1 MPSKLPRCKN
11 GYNRKPAKTGICVKK
26 GVEKIDA
33 IKKEKKTL
41 KKTCP
46 QGKLLNPKT
55 NRCINDNA
63 VNRKRLNLGLNKALN
78 KVNTY
83 KVSNK
88 VNNDITN
95 INTVHCKTYGNIRD
109 MDLNQLSVKLKPGSS
124 GFTIDY
130 KNGLQK
136 FTLEDVKFLS
146 SGSYGEVYKFSRN
159 DFAIAIKTYKLAD
172 DDEIGVIN
180 MLEKKKIPCEIV
192 NSKLLK
198 VGNRYICAMELM
210 AGALSKMNG
219 KLKIDNNVRC
229 IKSIAKHL
237 KCLNDHGLSYT
248 DLKCDNVLFKCIDK
262 KNIKTVLGDIGGICK
277 RGQMHISTW
286 TPWEYRNEVGHVK
299 CCEQTMVWCLGVIL
313 TELFGTSTTIF
324 YWDNIY
330 KYDIETLKG
339 YIETV
344 CRYKR
349 LNDVYVDKAKR
360 HSLEQL
366 YKDMLDLNPK
376 KRIKLKDII
385 SRIDI

>member
-55 NRCINDNA
+55 NRCINDTLA
-63 VNRKRLNLGLNKALN
+63 NRKRLNMPLN
-78 KVNTY
+78 

-88 VNNDITN
+88 VEVNKDDTSIST
-95 INTVHCKTYGNIRD
+95 IHCKKFGNIRD
-109 MDLNQLSVKLKPGSS
+109 MDLNRLSVTVIPNSTSFK
-124 GFTIDY
+124 IDY
-130 KNGLQK
+130 TVTNKK
-136 FTLEDVKFLS
+136 FPLDNIKFLS

-159 DFAIAIKTYKLAD
+159 DYGIAVKTYKSDD

-219 KLKIDNNVRC
+219 KLNVIKDAKC

-248 DLKCDNVLFKCIDK
+248 DLKCDNVLFKCIDN

-277 RGQMHISTW
+277 RGQIHIATW

-299 CCEQTMVWCLGVIL
+299 CCESTMVWCLGVIL
-313 TELFGTSTTIF
+313 TELFNMSTTVF

-330 KYDIETLKG
+330 KYDENSIEG

-366 YKDMLDLNPK
+366 YKDMLNLNPK

>member
-1 MPSKLPRCKN
+1 MPSKKPRCPN
-11 GYNRKPAKTGICVKK
+11 GYNRNPPKTGDCVKK
-26 GVEKIDA
+26 TDA
-33 IKKEKKTL
+33 INSKKKTV

-46 QGKLLNPKT
+46 SGKILNPKT
-55 NRCINDNA
+55 NRCINDNLA
-63 VNRKRLNLGLNKALN
+63 NRKRLNMSLNKAIN
-78 KVNTY
+78 KV
-83 KVSNK
+83 KESNK
-88 VNNDITN
+88 NDTS
-95 INTVHCKTYGNIRD
+95 INTIHCKKYDNIRE
-109 MDLNQLSVKLKPGSS
+109 MDLNRLSVTVIPNSTSFKIYYTVTNK
-124 GFTIDY
+124 
-130 KNGLQK
+130 K
-136 FTLEDVKFLS
+136 FPLDNIKFLS

-159 DFAIAIKTYKLAD
+159 DYGIAVKTYKSDD

-219 KLKIDNNVRC
+219 KLQIDNNIRC

-248 DLKCDNVLFKCIDK
+248 DLKCDNVLFKCIDN

-277 RGQMHISTW
+277 RGQIHVSTW

-299 CCEQTMVWCLGVIL
+299 CCESTMVWCLGVIL
-313 TELFGTSTTIF
+313 TELFNMSTTVF

-330 KYDIETLKG
+330 KYDENSIKG

-360 HSLEQL
+360 NSLEQL
-366 YKDMLDLNPK
+366 YKDMLNLNPK
-376 KRIKLKDII
+376 KRIKLKGII

>member
-1 MPSKLPRCKN
+1 MPSKKPRCPN
-11 GYNRKPAKTGICVKK
+11 GYNRNPPKTGDCVKK
-26 GVEKIDA
+26 TDA
-33 IKKEKKTL
+33 INSKKKTV

-46 QGKLLNPKT
+46 SGKILNPKT
-55 NRCINDNA
+55 NRCINDNLA
-63 VNRKRLNLGLNKALN
+63 NRKRLNMSLNKAIN
-78 KVNTY
+78 KV
-83 KVSNK
+83 KESNK
-88 VNNDITN
+88 NDTS
-95 INTVHCKTYGNIRD
+95 INTIHCKKYDNIRE
-109 MDLNQLSVKLKPGSS
+109 MDLNRLSVTVIPNSTSFKIYYTVTNK
-124 GFTIDY
+124 
-130 KNGLQK
+130 K
-136 FTLEDVKFLS
+136 FPLDNIKFLS

-159 DFAIAIKTYKLAD
+159 DYGIAVKTYKSDD

-180 MLEKKKIPCEIV
+180 MLEKEKIPCEIV

-219 KLKIDNNVRC
+219 KLQIDNNIRC

-248 DLKCDNVLFKCIDK
+248 DLKCDNVLFKCIDN

-277 RGQMHISTW
+277 RGQIHVSTW

-299 CCEQTMVWCLGVIL
+299 CCESTMVWCLGVIL
-313 TELFGTSTTIF
+313 TELFNMSTTVF

-330 KYDIETLKG
+330 KYDENSIKG

-349 LNDVYVDKAKR
+349 LNDVYVDNAKR

-366 YKDMLDLNPK
+366 YKDMLNLNPK
-376 KRIKLKDII
+376 KRIKLKGII

>member
-55 NRCINDNA
+55 NRCINDTLA
-63 VNRKRLNLGLNKALN
+63 NRKRLNMPLN
-78 KVNTY
+78 

-88 VNNDITN
+88 VEVNKDDTSIS
-95 INTVHCKTYGNIRD
+95 TVHCKKYDNIRE
-109 MDLNQLSVKLKPGSS
+109 MDLNRLSVTVIPNSS
-124 GFTIDY
+124 GFKIDY
-130 KNGLQK
+130 TVTNKK
-136 FTLEDVKFLS
+136 FPLDNIQFLS

-159 DFAIAIKTYKLAD
+159 DYGIAVKTYKSDD
-172 DDEIGVIN
+172 DDEIGIIN

-219 KLKIDNNVRC
+219 KLNVIKDAKC

-248 DLKCDNVLFKCIDK
+248 DLKCDNVLFKCIDN

-299 CCEQTMVWCLGVIL
+299 CCEPTMVWCLGVIL

-349 LNDVYVDKAKR
+349 LSDVYVDKAKI

>member
-1 MPSKLPRCKN
+1 MPSKKPRCKN

-55 NRCINDNA
+55 NRCINDTLA
-63 VNRKRLNLGLNKALN
+63 NRKRLNMPLN
-78 KVNTY
+78 

-88 VNNDITN
+88 VEVNKDDTSIST
-95 INTVHCKTYGNIRD
+95 IHCKKFGNIRD
-109 MDLNQLSVKLKPGSS
+109 MDLNRLSVTVIPNSS
-124 GFTIDY
+124 GFKIDY
-130 KNGLQK
+130 TVTNKK
-136 FTLEDVKFLS
+136 FPLDNIQFLS

-159 DFAIAIKTYKLAD
+159 DYAIAIKTYKSDD
-172 DDEIGVIN
+172 DDEIGIIN

-219 KLKIDNNVRC
+219 KLNVIKDAKC

-248 DLKCDNVLFKCIDK
+248 DLKCDNVLFKCIDN

-277 RGQMHISTW
+277 RGQIHVSTW

-299 CCEQTMVWCLGVIL
+299 CCESTMVWCLGVIL
-313 TELFGTSTTIF
+313 TELFNVSTTVF

-330 KYDIETLKG
+330 KYDENSIKG

-360 HSLEQL
+360 NSLEKL
-366 YKDMLDLNPK
+366 YKDMLNLNPK

>member
-1 MPSKLPRCKN
+1 MPSKKPRCQN
-11 GYNRKPAKTGICVKK
+11 GYNRKPPKTGDCVKK
-26 GVEKIDA
+26 TGDVDA
-33 IKKEKKTL
+33 INSKKKTV

-55 NRCINDNA
+55 NRCINDNLA
-63 VNRKRLNLGLNKALN
+63 NRKRLNLPLNKAFN
-78 KVNTY
+78 KVKTD
-83 KVSNK
+83 KVEVNK
-88 VNNDITN
+88 DDTSIS
-95 INTVHCKTYGNIRD
+95 TVHCKKYDNIRE
-109 MDLNQLSVKLKPGSS
+109 MDLNRLSVTVIPDSS
-124 GFTIDY
+124 GFKIDY
-130 KNGLQK
+130 TVANKK
-136 FTLEDVKFLS
+136 FPLDDIQFLS

-159 DFAIAIKTYKLAD
+159 DYGIAVKTYKSDD
-172 DDEIGVIN
+172 DDEIGIIN

-219 KLKIDNNVRC
+219 RLNVIKDAKC

-248 DLKCDNVLFKCIDK
+248 DLKCDNVLFKCIDN

-277 RGQMHISTW
+277 RGQIHVSTW

-299 CCEQTMVWCLGVIL
+299 CCESTMVWCLGVIL
-313 TELFGTSTTIF
+313 TELFNMSTTVF

-330 KYDIETLKG
+330 KYDENSIEG

-349 LNDVYVDKAKR
+349 LNDVYVDKANK

-366 YKDMLDLNPK
+366 YKDMLNLNPK

-385 SRIDI
+385 SRINI

>member
-55 NRCINDNA
+55 NRCINDTLA
-63 VNRKRLNLGLNKALN
+63 NRKRLNMPLN
-78 KVNTY
+78 KVN
-83 KVSNK
+83 K
-88 VNNDITN
+88 NDTSIS
-95 INTVHCKTYGNIRD
+95 TVHCKKFGNIRD
-109 MDLNQLSVKLKPGSS
+109 MDLNRLSVTVIPNSS
-124 GFTIDY
+124 GFKIDY
-130 KNGLQK
+130 TVTNKK
-136 FTLEDVKFLS
+136 FPLDNIKFLS

-159 DFAIAIKTYKLAD
+159 DYGIAVKTYKSDD
-172 DDEIGVIN
+172 DDEIGIIN

-192 NSKLLK
+192 NSKLLR

-248 DLKCDNVLFKCIDK
+248 DLKTANVLFKCIDK
-262 KNIKTVLGDIGGICK
+262 KNIKIVMGDVGSICK
-277 RGQMHISTW
+277 RGQIHIATW

-299 CCEQTMVWCLGVIL
+299 CCESTMVWCLGVIL
-313 TELFGTSTTIF
+313 TELFNMSTTVF
-324 YWDNIY
+324 SWDNIY
-330 KYDIETLKG
+330 KYDENSIKG

-349 LNDVYVDKAKR
+349 LNDVYVDKANI

-366 YKDMLDLNPK
+366 YKDMLNLNPK

>member
-1 MPSKLPRCKN
+1 MPNKKSRCKN
-11 GYNRKPAKTGICVKK
+11 GYNRKPPKIGDCVKK
-26 GVEKIDA
+26 TDA
-33 IKKEKKTL
+33 INSKKKTV

-46 QGKLLNPKT
+46 QGKLLNSKT
-55 NRCINDNA
+55 NRCINDNTA
-63 VNRKRLNLGLNKALN
+63 NRMRLNMSLN
-78 KVNTY
+78 KV
-83 KVSNK
+83 KANK
-88 VNNDITN
+88 HDISD
-95 INTVHCKTYGNIRD
+95 INTIHCKKYDNIRE
-109 MDLNQLSVKLKPGSS
+109 MNLNKLSVTVIPNSTS
-124 GFTIDY
+124 FNIDY
-130 KNGLQK
+130 TVTNKK
-136 FTLEDVKFLS
+136 FPLDNIQFLS

-159 DFAIAIKTYKLAD
+159 HYAIAIKTYKSDD
-172 DDEIGVIN
+172 DDEIGIIN

-248 DLKCDNVLFKCIDK
+248 DLKCDNVLFKCIDN

-277 RGQMHISTW
+277 RGQIHIATW

-299 CCEQTMVWCLGVIL
+299 CCESTMVWCLGVIL
-313 TELFGTSTTIF
+313 TELFNMSTTVF

-330 KYDIETLKG
+330 KYDENSIEG

-349 LNDVYVDKAKR
+349 LNDVYVDKANK

-366 YKDMLDLNPK
+366 YKDMLNLNPK

-385 SRIDI
+385 SRINI